1 MRIPENKVEEIYN
14 AIDIV
19 EVISDY
25 LPLKKRGGNYW
36 GLSPFANEKTPS
48 FAVSPSKGIYKDFS
62 TGKGGNAVNFLM
74 EMEGYTYPEA
84 LRHLAKKYNIELP
97 EEDES
102 DAAKEGRD
110 KRQSLLIVNEFA
122 SKWFHDQLLNSD
134 EGRNIGLSYFKE
146 RGILQKTIE
155 DFQLGYA
162 PDEWQALTDAAQK
175 KQHNPEF
182 LQELGLVSTSEKS
195 GKLFDRFRGRV
206 MFPIT
211 NHTGKVVGFG
221 GRVLTSEKQMAKYIN
236 SSESV
241 IYNKSQIL
249 YGLYHAK
256 QHVRNEDQCILTE
269 GYMDTI
275 VLHQNGIQNVV
286 ASSGTALTPDQ
297 IRLIRRFTKNVLM
310 IYDGDA
316 AGIKAAMRGIDLLLQ
331 EGMNAQVLVL
341 PDGHDPDSYI
351 GEHGSTAF
359 REIAKKEAKTFLDF
373 KLDILSEQLDHTD
386 PAQQAELIR
395 AISDTLARLPD
406 MLKRELYVKNTAE
419 RLDISEALMAQAV
432 HEAMQKLGK
441 QLRKEEQRQQRFE
454 QKQAQTAEVKPMRS
468 FETLDLAKQEKE
480 LLRILLN
487 HHDKSF
493 DFVEGDNLEEAE
505 TIRLIDFFM
514 EELEGL
520 PFENTVFETLKED
533 VFEVYRKGKTFQI
546 HHYLGHPDPAIT
558 SLTAELLSLAEAP
571 SENWRKKGVMVPPLD
586 HDLSRAV
593 QSAMY
598 HYQRRKVGKLLDE
611 LKDKMKV
618 MTQEEE
624 NELFEMFIYLTNM
637 RKEVAEK
644 LGIVVEK

>member
-1 MRIPENKVEEIYN
+1 MRIPEQKVEEIYN
-14 AIDIV
+14 AVDIV
-19 EVISDY
+19 EVVSDY

-36 GLSPFANEKTPS
+36 ALSPFANEKTPS
-48 FAVSPSKGIYKDFS
+48 FAVSPAKGIYKDFS

-84 LRHLAKKYNIELP
+84 LRHLAKKYGIEL
-97 EEDES
+97 EEAEES
-102 DAAKEGRD
+102 EEEKVGRD
-110 KRQSLLIVNEFA
+110 KRQSLFIVNEFA
-122 SKWFHDQLLNSD
+122 SKWFHQQLLESE
-134 EGRNIGLSYFKE
+134 EGRKIGLSYFKE

-162 PDEWQALTDAAQK
+162 PDSWEAFTEAAVAQK
-175 KQHNPEF
+175 HNPEF
-182 LQELGLVSTSEKS
+182 LTDLGLSGTSEKS
-195 GKLFDRFRGRV
+195 GKLYDRFRGRV

-236 SSESV
+236 SSESAV
-241 IYNKSQIL
+241 YNKSQIL
-249 YGLYHAK
+249 YGLYHAR

-286 ASSGTALTPDQ
+286 ASSGTALTPEQ

-316 AGIKAAMRGIDLLLQ
+316 AGVKAAMRGIDLLLE

-341 PDGHDPDSYI
+341 PDNHDPDSYI
-351 GEHGSTAF
+351 GEHGSAAF
-359 REIAKKEAKTFLDF
+359 REFARAEAKSFLDF
-373 KLDILSEQLDHTD
+373 KLDNLSQQLDVSD

-406 MLKRELYVKNTAE
+406 MLKRQLFVKNTAE
-419 RLDISEALMAQAV
+419 RLDISEELMARAV
-432 HEAMQKLGK
+432 HEAMQSLGK
-441 QLRKEEQRQQRFE
+441 QQRREAQRQQRFDPKPE
-454 QKQAQTAEVKPMRS
+454 AEVKPLRA
-468 FETLDLAKQEKE
+468 FETLDLARQEKE

-493 DFVEGDNLEEAE
+493 ELHPTENLEEVE
-505 TIRLIDFFM
+505 NIRLIDFFM
-514 EELEGL
+514 DELEGL
-520 PFENTVFETLKED
+520 PFENTVYENLKEEIFKVYRQNETL
-533 VFEVYRKGKTFQI
+533 QL
-546 HHYLGHPDPAIT
+546 HQYLSHPDPAIT
-558 SLTAELLSLAEAP
+558 SLTADLLSLAEVP
-571 SENWRKKGVMVPPLD
+571 SENWRKRGVMVPPID

-611 LKDKMKV
+611 LQEKMKV
-618 MTQEEE
+618 MKEEE
-624 NELFEMFIYLTNM
+624 EDELFEMFMYLTKM